1 MIGAWIPS
9 KCVVEIPKGTR
20 NKYEYDH
27 EADVIRLDRRL
38 FTATTYP
45 GDYGFVPDTL
55 GDDDD
60 PLDALVI
67 LEEATF
73 PGCVITARVVGV
85 FQMEDEKG
93 GDAKL
98 ICVPDGDPLWEGV
111 RELEDLPRPLL
122 DEIKHF
128 FEVYKML
135 EPNKKTT
142 AIGYEGRQPA
152 LEEVE
157 AARRRFAEGEHTE

>member
-1 MIGAWIPS
+1 MTT
-9 KCVVEIPKGTR
+9 VEVYVEIPKGSR

-27 EADVIRLDRRL
+27 EADVLRLDRRL

-45 GDYGFVPDTL
+45 GDYGFVRDTL
-55 GDDDD
+55 GDDGD
-60 PLDALVI
+60 PLDALV
-67 LEEATF
+67 LVEDASF
-73 PGCVITARVVGV
+73 PGCVITARVLGV
-85 FQMEDEKG
+85 FRMEDEKG

-98 ICVPDGDPLWEGV
+98 ICVVENDPLWQDV
-111 RELEDLPRPLL
+111 HDLDELPQSLL

-142 AIGYEGRQPA
+142 AIGYAGRSESI
-152 LEEVE
+152 EEVRAAERRHRGE
-157 AARRRFAEGEHTE
+157 A